1 MLKIYPAVFLKEDVG
16 YSVSFP
22 DLDGCYTQG
31 ETLEEAM
38 EMAQEAL
45 GLFLVSLEE
54 RGLIALASEP
64 SDIECEEGEFVS
76 LVATPI
82 EKYRRKNKAVKK
94 TLTIPQWLN
103 EEAELKHINFSSVL
117 QKALKDEL
125 LLAE

>member
-1 MLKIYPAVFLKEDVG
+1 MSSGLTLWHSTIISSSAPVGGSFIVIFKNYHRLKNNFV
-16 YSVSFP
+16 
-22 DLDGCYTQG
+22 
-31 ETLEEAM
+31 
-38 EMAQEAL
+38 AL
-45 GLFLVSLEE
+45 
-54 RGLIALASEP
+54 IHPLASEP
-64 SDIECEEGEFVS
+64 SAIECDENEFIS

-117 QKALKDEL
+117 QKALKAEL